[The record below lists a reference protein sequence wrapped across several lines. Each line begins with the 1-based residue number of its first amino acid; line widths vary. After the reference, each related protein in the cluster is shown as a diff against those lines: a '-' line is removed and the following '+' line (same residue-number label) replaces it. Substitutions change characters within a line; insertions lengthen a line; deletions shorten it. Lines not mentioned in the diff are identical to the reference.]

1 MNLYHYILSL
11 CKNSRGLFIER
22 IKQPSI
28 IICKKKSQ
36 VHTAFPIR
44 TLRIRL
50 SSFEWIKHHACHNHN
65 LHYAR
70 GVCATNIKYTRWYVE
85 IDIHILMKNRYIR
98 KTWAEIILNLG
109 FYFNGTFLQ
118 LKCFRMRT
126 IVSLYS
132 WYALCIMY
140 TK

>member
-1 MNLYHYILSL
+1 MILNVEKYYRTWYESRLSLCKNMNLFQYILSL

-36 VHTAFPIR
+36 VHTAFPILN
-44 TLRIRL
+44 LRIRL
-50 SSFEWIKHHACHNHN
+50 SSFEWIRHHACHNHN

-98 KTWAEIILNLG
+98 KTWAEIISKPWIL
-109 FYFNGTFLQ
+109 F
-118 LKCFRMRT
+118 
-126 IVSLYS
+126 
-132 WYALCIMY
+132 
-140 TK
+140 